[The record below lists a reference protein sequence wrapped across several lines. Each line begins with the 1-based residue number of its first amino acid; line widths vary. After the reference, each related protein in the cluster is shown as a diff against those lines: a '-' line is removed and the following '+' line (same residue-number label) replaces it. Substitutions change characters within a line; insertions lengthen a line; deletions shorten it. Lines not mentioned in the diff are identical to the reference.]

1 MRGASKWP
9 GFGERVTKVTT
20 KQKQIKL
27 QKIVVY
33 QIQGEYTVALT
44 KTWISR
50 FFKLAI

>member
-9 GFGERVTKVTT
+9 GLVERATKVTT

-27 QKIVVY
+27 QKIMAFPV
-33 QIQGEYTVALT
+33 QGEYTGALANNRA
-44 KTWISR
+44 SE